1 LLHGDQERDE
11 AVGDQAVNFLYWHA
25 FPIQRNGYRYH
36 RFVWKLF
43 GKNGI
48 PIWFWDCYGEPL

>member
-1 LLHGDQERDE
+1 
-11 AVGDQAVNFLYWHA
+11 VNFLYWHA